1 MKRTAAL
8 AMVGAA
14 LLGACTESSDDA
26 PTATGSDTAETT
38 AAPTGTA
45 DAEDTGGTTPDD
57 TADEAADEAPDE
69 APDDTASGTDAT
81 TAPSDGSVVSMFAG
95 QDWFAGTIPDRAT
108 AADDSAEP
116 IRITMI
122 NQENSPAGSFPE
134 LRSAAQAAVAFVNA
148 ELGGVNGRPI
158 RLEPCITDFSVE
170 RSQACAQEAA
180 RSGAVVVTSG
190 IDVGANAS
198 LPVLEQN
205 GLPLVGGVPA
215 TLAEMRSGI
224 ATFFSG
230 GVTGAYMAF
239 AEHAAREGR
248 TKIAFAYGEFES
260 FEVPVK
266 EYGVPVAE
274 SLGLETELIP
284 FPLIGADMLPVLTA
298 AVDTGADAIVVGAAD
313 TACVPTMTTLPQL
326 DFEGQLYLTGACAAP
341 EILAQV
347 PDDIQAQVIFNSEGG
362 ADQDAESSLF
372 DAAIERYAAEPAG
385 GAGTVTFRS
394 TMNLWNLLTSLD
406 TVDAASVAE
415 ALATS
420 VDVPSFWGHPYTC
433 AEEQV
438 TGMPSLCA
446 PQQQLLR
453 FLDDGGD
460 PPEDASGGWIDV
472 STLLPS

>member
-1 MKRTAAL
+1 MKRTVAL

-14 LLGACTESSDDA
+14 LLGACTENTDDGGASTAAGSDTTSEPTTAATSAPDGDTADTADTGSDDETE
-26 PTATGSDTAETT
+26 PTATTETT
-38 AAPTGTA
+38 P
-45 DAEDTGGTTPDD
+45 
-57 TADEAADEAPDE
+57 
-69 APDDTASGTDAT
+69 
-81 TAPSDGSVVSMFAG
+81 APSDGSVVSMFAG
-95 QDWFAGTIPDRAT
+95 EEWFAGIIPDGAT
-108 AADDSAEP
+108 PADDAADP
-116 IRITMI
+116 IRVTMI

-134 LRSAAQAAVAFVNA
+134 LRAAAQAAVAFVNA

-158 RLEPCITDFSVE
+158 ELEPCITDFSVE
-170 RSQACAQEAA
+170 RSQACAQQAA
-180 RSGAVVVTSG
+180 QSGAVVVTSG

-313 TACVPTMTTLPQL
+313 TACVPTMTTLPEL

-347 PDDIQAQVIFNSEGG
+347 PDDVQARVIFNSEGG
-362 ADQDAESSLF
+362 ADQDTESSLF
-372 DAAIERYAAEPAG
+372 DAAIERYATEPAG

-406 TVDAASVAE
+406 TIDAASVAE

-420 VDVPSFWGHPYTC
+420 VDEPSFWGHPYTC

-453 FLDDGGD
+453 FLDDGDD

-472 STLLPS
+472 STLLAS

>member
-1 MKRTAAL
+1 MKRTVAL

-14 LLGACTESSDDA
+14 LLGACTESTDDGGA
-26 PTATGSDTAETT
+26 PTAAGSDTTSEPTTAATSAPDGDTADTADTGSDDETEST
-38 AAPTGTA
+38 
-45 DAEDTGGTTPDD
+45 
-57 TADEAADEAPDE
+57 
-69 APDDTASGTDAT
+69 AT
-81 TAPSDGSVVSMFAG
+81 TEATAAPSDGSVVSMFAG
-95 QDWFAGTIPDRAT
+95 EEWFAGTIPDGAT
-108 AADDSAEP
+108 PADDAADP
-116 IRITMI
+116 IRVTMI

-134 LRSAAQAAVAFVNA
+134 LRAAAQAAVAFVNA

-158 RLEPCITDFSVE
+158 ELEPCITDFSVE
-170 RSQACAQEAA
+170 RSQGCAQQAA
-180 RSGAVVVTSG
+180 QSGAVVVTSG

-313 TACVPTMTTLPQL
+313 TACVPTMTTLPEL

-347 PDDIQAQVIFNSEGG
+347 PDDVQARVIFNSEGG
-362 ADQDAESSLF
+362 ADQDTESSLF
-372 DAAIERYAAEPAG
+372 DAAIERYATEPAG

-394 TMNLWNLLTSLD
+394 TMNLWDLLTSLD
-406 TVDAASVAE
+406 TIDAASVAE

-420 VDVPSFWGHPYTC
+420 VDEPSFWGHPYTC
-433 AEEQV
+433 DEEQV
-438 TGMPSLCA
+438 AGMPSLCA

-453 FLDDGGD
+453 FLDDGDD

-472 STLLPS
+472 STLLAS

>member
-1 MKRTAAL
+1 MKGTLAGGRVGAL
-8 AMVGAA
+8 AVAACPVSDSFGGSATPGADSA
-14 LLGACTESSDDA
+14 
-26 PTATGSDTAETT
+26 
-38 AAPTGTA
+38 AAPTDAPSSTTGDTA
-45 DAEDTGGTTPDD
+45 AGGDTENDAENDSGADTEP
-57 TADEAADEAPDE
+57 
-69 APDDTASGTDAT
+69 S
-81 TAPSDGSVVSMFAG
+81 TAPSDGSVVSEFAG
-95 QDWFAGTIPDRAT
+95 EDWFAGTVPDSAT
-108 AADDSAEP
+108 AADDDAEP
-116 IRITMI
+116 IVIAMI

-134 LRSAAQAAVAFVNA
+134 LRAASEAAVAFINA

-158 RLEPCITDFSVE
+158 DLRPCITDFSVE
-170 RSQACAQEAA
+170 KSQACAQEAA
-180 RSGAVVVTSG
+180 QSGAVAVASG

-215 TLAEMRSGI
+215 TVAEMRATN

-230 GVTGAYMAF
+230 GTTGAYMAF

-274 SLGLETELIP
+274 SLGLETELVP

-298 AVDTGADAIVVGAAD
+298 AVDSGADAIVVGAAD
-313 TACVPTMTTLPQL
+313 TACVPTMTMLPEL
-326 DFEGQLYLTGACAAP
+326 GFEGQLYLTGACAAN

-347 PDDIQAQVIFNSEGG
+347 PDDVQAGVIFNSEGG
-362 ADQDAESSLF
+362 VDQTTESALF
-372 DAAIERYAAEPAG
+372 DAATERYATEPAG

-394 TMNLWNLLTSLD
+394 TLNLWNLLTSLD
-406 TVDAASVAE
+406 TIDAASVSE

-420 VDVPSFWGHPYTC
+420 VDEPSFWGHPYTC
-433 AEEQV
+433 ATEQV
-438 TGMPSLCA
+438 PGMPSLCA

-453 FLDDGGD
+453 FIDDGVSQ
-460 PPEDASGGWIDV
+460 PEDASDGWIDV
-472 STLLPS
+472 STLFPS